1 VRAIYLPHGKDGAK
15 VGVDDWLAEGH
26 SREEL
31 ERLVDAPRPI
41 PQPAPDVIELLD
53 GPPAAMTRP
62 LALVDGRGY
71 AATWLH
77 VKVTRR
83 ESVSKSGEIIRYDP
97 PRVVNERRCFIV
109 RDDGIVFGDVNNP
122 IEAAGLDVHLPEI
135 PPADK
140 LWSGAGVKVYCAG
153 GRPNP
158 ADVFRRVADVI
169 DRFIDFDRSL
179 AEQRIMAE
187 AVACYCLSTWL
198 LDAFNVIGFLWPNG
212 ERGSGKTHLLHVV
225 SELAYLGQ
233 LILAGGSYAT
243 LRDLA
248 DYGAT
253 LAFDDAENLSDPKRT
268 DPDKRAL
275 LLAGNRRGAMV
286 TLKELGP
293 DKAWRTRYVNA
304 FCPRLFS
311 AIRLPDLILASRAII
326 IPLIRTADRARANA
340 DPLEYGLWPHDRRT
354 LLDDL
359 WAMALANLAR
369 MPEFDSWVGQ
379 HSRLAGRNLQPW
391 RALLAVAAWLD
402 KNGVDGLW
410 ERMESLS
417 MDYQRERPELEV
429 SDLTALVIRALV
441 QLATR
446 DISDISAISDITQET
461 HFLHFETSK
470 VTDAAVKIAQDDE
483 LDIDPD
489 YITARRVGRILG
501 KMRLKKERE
510 AGKGTRKWALS
521 LRDLRRWALS
531 CAILIP
537 GDDANKLPEPL
548 LHNVTTVT
556 NVTNVTSPKA
566 DPLLEGVL

>member
-1 VRAIYLPHGKDGAK
+1 
-15 VGVDDWLAEGH
+15 
-26 SREEL
+26 
-31 ERLVDAPRPI
+31 
-41 PQPAPDVIELLD
+41 
-53 GPPAAMTRP
+53 
-62 LALVDGRGY
+62 
-71 AATWLH
+71 
-77 VKVTRR
+77 VTRR
-83 ESVSKSGEIIRYDP
+83 EGLSKSGEIIRYNP
-97 PRVVNERRCFIV
+97 PRVVHERQCFIV
-109 RDDGIVFGDVNNP
+109 RDDGSVFGDVGNP

-140 LWSGAGVKVYCAG
+140 LWSAAGVKVYCAG
-153 GRPNP
+153 GRPDP
-158 ADVFRRVADVI
+158 AGVFRRVADVI

-179 AEQRIMAE
+179 APQEVMVE
-187 AVACYCLSTWL
+187 AIACYCLSTWL

-402 KNGVDGLW
+402 KNGVGGLW
-410 ERMESLS
+410 ERMETLS
-417 MDYQRERPELEV
+417 VDYQAERPELES
-429 SDLTALVIRALV
+429 SDFTVLVIRAMLERAV
-441 QLATR
+441 ANVANRANVANHIETPQAWDFTTAEITQTANVLATE
-446 DISDISAISDITQET
+446 SDG
-461 HFLHFETSK
+461 
-470 VTDAAVKIAQDDE
+470 
-483 LDIDPD
+483 DIDPEKV
-489 YITARRVGRILG
+489 TSQRLGHILK
-501 KMRLKKERE
+501 KMRLTKPPRPRGQKSRIWRI
-510 AGKGTRKWALS
+510 TRAELV
-521 LRDLRRWALS
+521 RWAISYGLPV
-531 CAILIP
+531 P
-537 GDDANKLPEPL
+537 GELDPIEQAPLPDIGNIGKIGNIGNKEETAA
-548 LHNVTTVT
+548 V
-556 NVTNVTSPKA
+556 
-566 DPLLEGVL
+566 DPLLDGEL